1 MTVDL
6 PPAYTD
12 LDTDFDGQVG
22 LYEWIVA
29 RRNELDL
36 FDSIDGDADGIL
48 TPREFIVHDELGEK
62 AEQILT
68 SFKEKYE
75 RPRVTIVGGPMA
87 TSGAKGSTKT
97 KYLSEEVKERHAGF
111 ATKMAFPYI
120 DQNKDGK
127 ITVEEMKRDDKTRRV
142 IGMFEKANIKVETM
156 TQQQFTERYVQAMD
170 TFEGMKQKGGGSSEG
185 GYQSRSRD
193 GRGRR

>member
-36 FDSIDGDADGIL
+36 FESIDGDADGIL
-48 TPREFIVHDELGEK
+48 TPREFIVHDELGSDGD
-62 AEQILT
+62 AILT

-87 TSGAKGSTKT
+87 TSSGKGSTKT

-127 ITVEEMKRDDKTRRV
+127 ITVEEMKRDEKTRRV

-156 TQQQFTERYVQAMD
+156 TQQEFTQRYVQAMD
-170 TFEGMKQKGGGSSEG
+170 TFEGMKQKGGDGGREEG
-185 GYQSRSRD
+185 RGRD